1 MHFLIITPSLN
12 QLSLLEQA
20 VKSVRDQAHDAI
32 TIHHHIQDGGSSDG
46 TVEWLENQL
55 RDEIGYTLTYKSE
68 PDKGMYDAINRAV
81 HGIVLNNGLEDKKK
95 ISKQE
100 IFAWLNA
107 DEQYLPDA
115 LLHISSCC
123 KKLSNS
129 AVITG
134 DTILVDTLGNFLA
147 FRKGLKLK
155 KPYIQASHLYN
166 LSCATF
172 YYGDLFNRIGL
183 FNDQLKAAADE
194 EFLLRALHAGFQAT
208 HIREYLSTFMI
219 RNNNLGNS
227 LIAQKEHRALKDK
240 YALGRMK
247 NIFINLLR
255 ITEKGLRGAYREKL
269 PLEYD
274 LYLSGNESRTK
285 KYINRNAWKWPSHTE
300 Q

>member
-32 TIHHHIQDGGSSDG
+32 TIHHHIQDGGSNDG

-95 ISKQE
+95 ISKQD

-123 KKLSNS
+123 KQLSNS
-129 AVITG
+129 SVITG
-134 DTILVDTLGNFLA
+134 DAILVDTSGNFLA
-147 FRKGLKLK
+147 YRKSLKLK
-155 KPYIQASHLYN
+155 KQYVQASHLYN

-183 FNDQLKAAADE
+183 FDDRLKAAADE
-194 EFLLRALHAGFQAT
+194 EFLLRALHAGFKAT

-227 LIAQKEHRALKDK
+227 PIAQKEHRALKDK
-240 YALGRMK
+240 YALGHMK
-247 NIFINLLR
+247 TF
-255 ITEKGLRGAYREKL
+255 
-269 PLEYD
+269 P
-274 LYLSGNESRTK
+274 
-285 KYINRNAWKWPSHTE
+285 H
-300 Q
+300 